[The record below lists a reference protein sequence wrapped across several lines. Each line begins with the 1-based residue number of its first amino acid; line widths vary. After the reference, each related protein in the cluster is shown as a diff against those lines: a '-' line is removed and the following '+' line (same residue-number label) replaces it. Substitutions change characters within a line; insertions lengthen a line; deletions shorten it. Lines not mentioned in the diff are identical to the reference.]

1 MFWVTRIS
9 SNIAAVF
16 VCPAFAHFA
25 PTPCADTALY
35 FPAKKRYTNT
45 RRKINEEKF
54 DLGRKHNITL
64 SIIRPLLKY
73 PHNYVLDSLFCNFFI
88 F

>member
-1 MFWVTRIS
+1 MFWVIRVG

-16 VCPAFAHFA
+16 VCPAFAYFA
-25 PTPCADTALY
+25 TALCADTLLY
-35 FPAKKRYTNT
+35 SPAKKRYKNT